1 MMNRILLG
9 ITLGLAIGTPITKYA
24 SYDSPYDIA
33 RTNVYY
39 DLAVLYGDANKD
51 GHVSDE
57 EYRNFDIDSIT
68 PQGKLGEETSYK
80 YLGTLPNG
88 VNQLYLYLYSAD
100 RIDDCQLNE
109 NKIYGYKSCTYSYS
123 FDYYNA
129 SEIKDDG
136 TGYENDVIK
145 TSQLDLINF
154 YSGSKGYYYKFTI
167 PNYVAIESSEETYR
181 FKPRTLR
188 VLTPDSVS
196 DKTYDFG
203 TDNEYELLYD
213 NNCKEEN
220 ALFNYYSE
228 DTYELEAVQDL
239 WLAPTHS
246 EAYEASG
253 ASTIFYF
260 LHTKQDEK
268 LNEAKE
274 IFYVFF
280 NFKDET
286 FKPDEIKEVY
296 WHTNVLDYTAFTY
309 TLGSVMGDIS
319 KSPDPSVYRDTYS
332 NISKISYTLHD
343 ILGQEYT
350 YTSYAEDGSSY
361 SLNGVTKNEVVTF
374 EEHFDNDTLWAHN
387 TITKKYSVPMIVD
400 IQNID
405 SYSPDE
411 DASEDEKESWEAFK
425 QFVTSDDHINYKF
438 AYAIEADSLVR
449 SIDEEPQV
457 VRAFPDGGTGST
469 TVFIKTTE
477 CHELYGTVTLG
488 MKVVQNNKVFDIR
501 TIHDP
506 LTTRNAYLIG
516 MPAPSLWDFIT
527 NDIVQFFK
535 QYSWVFLIVALVVLV
550 ILAMIFEPV
559 LKVITWIFKG
569 LLFIVELGID
579 IVYVL
584 LVWWW
589 LAIIKKAQGEE
600 APSIWLFSKK
610 K

>member
-57 EYRNFDIDSIT
+57 EYRGFDIDKIS
-68 PQGKLGEETSYK
+68 PQGNLGEETKYK

-88 VNQLYLYLYSAD
+88 VNMLYLYLYSSE

-109 NKIYGYKSCTYSYS
+109 NKIYDYDSCTYSYS
-123 FDYYNA
+123 LDYYNA
-129 SEIKDDG
+129 SEIKEDG
-136 TGYENDVIK
+136 SGYENDVIK

-228 DTYELEAVQDL
+228 NTYELEAIQDL
-239 WLAPTHS
+239 LLCSSNSHS
-246 EAYEASG
+246 SDG
-253 ASTIFYF
+253 IVWFPSL
-260 LHTKQDEK
+260 LHTGINFTK
-268 LNEAKE
+268 EAEE

-280 NFKDET
+280 NFKDED
-286 FKPDEIKEVY
+286 FQPDEIKEVY
-296 WHTNVLDYTAFTY
+296 WHTNVVSYSVVEYGRSISTPILDVEGDSRIYS
-309 TLGSVMGDIS
+309 GSINNFSECSNSSSDDEDKEYNAS
-319 KSPDPSVYRDTYS
+319 YS
-332 NISKISYTLHD
+332 IN
-343 ILGQEYT
+343 
-350 YTSYAEDGSSY
+350 SSY
-361 SLNGVTKNEVVTF
+361 SLSGTTKAESKVI
-374 EEHFDNDTLWAHN
+374 EESHNSDDLWEHN
-387 TITKKYSVPMIVD
+387 TIVKQYSVPLIVD
-400 IQNID
+400 ISEID
-405 SYSPDE
+405 SYKPTNDE
-411 DASEDEKESWEAFK
+411 ELEAFESFK
-425 QFVTSDDHINYKF
+425 EFMQSDEHKDYQW
-438 AYAIEADSLVR
+438 AYAITNDSFIR
-449 SIDEEPQV
+449 TCSEKEDIKTW
-457 VRAFPDGGTGST
+457 FSFDGGALVTGTYTLYKYSS
-469 TVFIKTTE
+469 F
-477 CHELYGTVTLG
+477 CHDLYGTVTLG
-488 MKVVQNNKVFDIR
+488 MKVVQNDKVFDIR

-527 NDIVQFFK
+527 NDITQFFK
-535 QYSWVFLIVALVVLV
+535 QYWWIVLIVALVVLV

-559 LKVITWIFKG
+559 LKVISISSFSY
-569 LLFIVELGID
+569 LSHD
-579 IVYVL
+579 I
-584 LVWWW
+584 
-589 LAIIKKAQGEE
+589 
-600 APSIWLFSKK
+600 
-610 K
+610 